1 MRRAYE
7 YRHVVGFGETNI
19 VGNVY
24 FTHFLAWQG
33 RCREMFLRDH
43 APEILAELA
52 KDLRLVTVRCSCD
65 YIEEVWGLDEISVRM
80 RLGEHM
86 QNRITMDYEYY
97 RCKDGKEQLVAKG
110 QQQVAC
116 MRAEGEGAVP
126 IPIPEALLNGLRL
139 YSDDI

>member
-24 FTHFLAWQG
+24 FTHFLEWQG

-116 MRAEGEGAVP
+116 MRAEGERAVP

>member
-24 FTHFLAWQG
+24 FTHFLEWQG

-52 KDLRLVTVRCSCD
+52 KDLRMVTVRCSCD

-116 MRAEGEGAVP
+116 MRAEGERAVP